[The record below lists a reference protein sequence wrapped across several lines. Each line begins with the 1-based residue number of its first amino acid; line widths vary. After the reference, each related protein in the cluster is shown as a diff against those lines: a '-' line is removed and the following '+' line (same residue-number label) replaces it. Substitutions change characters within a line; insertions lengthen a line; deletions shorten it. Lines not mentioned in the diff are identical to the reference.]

1 MPKRLVK
8 LSQGKD
14 KRVSN
19 SFDNPTGPVPAT
31 KTVSAGWPRE
41 PSLRE
46 PQADVFGEIQTI
58 RLIFILKQL
67 FT

>member
-1 MPKRLVK
+1 VK
-8 LSQGKD
+8 LSRGKD
-14 KRVSN
+14 KKVSN
-19 SFDNPTGPVPAT
+19 SPDDPTGLAPVT
-31 KTVSAGWPRE
+31 KAASAGWPRE